1 MKFFATLAILLLPVG
16 LFAQQ
21 GGPGDPEVEKKFRES
36 VDKQVEDLTRY
47 LELDDAQ
54 VFWVDSILTHDFTAM
69 REELTDLNKA
79 KVGNADLFYAA
90 QDKWQEKIYN
100 AFRKILDDNQWEKY
114 LKSGAR
120 KEKKARDKREA
131 KRNKQ

>member
-21 GGPGDPEVEKKFRES
+21 TDPNDPEMQKKFRES
-36 VDKQVEDLTRY
+36 LDKEVEHLTNV

-54 VFWVDSILTHDFTAM
+54 IFWADSILTHDFTAM
-69 REELTDLNKA
+69 RDELAELNKA
-79 KVGNADLFYAA
+79 KVSNPDLFYMA
-90 QDKWQEKIYN
+90 QDKWHEQMYN
-100 AFRKILDDNQWEKY
+100 AFRAILDDEQWTKY
-114 LKSGAR
+114 LKTGAG